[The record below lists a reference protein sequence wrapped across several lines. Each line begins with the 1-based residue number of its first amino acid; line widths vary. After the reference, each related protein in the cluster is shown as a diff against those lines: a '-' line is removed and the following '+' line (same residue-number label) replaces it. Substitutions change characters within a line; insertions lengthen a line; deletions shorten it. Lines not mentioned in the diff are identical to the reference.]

1 MIASNWQNATRI
13 GVAGRAAALLLL
25 LLTGCAQ
32 RQVRP
37 ADDALL
43 AAQAGRESAL
53 SAQPQWRMSG
63 RFAVSGEGE
72 GGSGRLDWQQRADGY
87 VIEISAPVTRR
98 SLRLSVDRGGARLD
112 GLEQGPMHGDDAQDL
127 LHEATG
133 WTLPLQPLMA
143 WARGARARGQAE
155 IEFGVDGLPLRLQ
168 QQGWQVEYRSWDT
181 ARSPALPLR
190 VFATSGER
198 RVRLVVDRWDLSDG

>member
-1 MIASNWQNATRI
+1 MRA
-13 GVAGRAAALLLL
+13 AGRTAGALLLVL
-25 LLTGCAQ
+25 LAGCAQ

-43 AAQAGRESAL
+43 AAQAVREAAL
-53 SAQPQWRMSG
+53 AAQPQWRMSG

-98 SLRLSVDRGGARLD
+98 SLRLIVNGDGARLE
-112 GLEQGPMHGDDAQDL
+112 GLEQGPLSGADPQRL
-127 LHEATG
+127 LYEATG

-143 WARGARARGQAE
+143 WARGARARGPAE
-155 IEFGVDGLPLRLQ
+155 LEFGTDGLPLRLQ

-190 VFATSGER
+190 VFANSGER
-198 RVRLVVDRWDLSDG
+198 RVRLVVDRWELSDG

>member
-1 MIASNWQNATRI
+1 MRA
-13 GVAGRAAALLLL
+13 VGRTAAALLLVL
-25 LLTGCAQ
+25 LASCAQ

-43 AAQAGRESAL
+43 AAQAGREAAL
-53 SAQPQWRMSG
+53 AAQPQWRMTG

-98 SLRLSVDRGGARLD
+98 SLRLSVTGDGARLD
-112 GLEQGPMHGDDAQDL
+112 GLEQGPLSGADPQRL
-127 LHEATG
+127 LYEATG
-133 WTLPLQPLMA
+133 WRLPLQPLMA
-143 WARGARARGQAE
+143 WARGARARGPADL
-155 IEFGVDGLPLRLQ
+155 EFGADGLPLRLQ
-168 QQGWQVEYRSWDT
+168 QQDWQVEYRSWDT

-190 VFATSGER
+190 VFASSGEH